1 VGGPFVAPGFAGIG
15 RGRGRPGDLDH
26 LTIHIITT

>member
-1 VGGPFVAPGFAGIG
+1 VGGPFVVLAGIG
-15 RGRGRPGDLDH
+15 PGRGRLVDHDH